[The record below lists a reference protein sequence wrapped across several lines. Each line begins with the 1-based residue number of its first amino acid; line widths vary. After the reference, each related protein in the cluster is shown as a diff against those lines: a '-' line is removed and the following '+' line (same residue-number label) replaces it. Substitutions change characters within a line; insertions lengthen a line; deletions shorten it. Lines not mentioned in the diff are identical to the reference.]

1 MKMNRF
7 GNHYNKYFK
16 HMHYVQAE
24 STTSAYVY
32 KRNATRRTHM
42 RRSFSTVL
50 KKFMRA
56 KGFMFEKDTQSGW
69 SLENHNTSP
78 SSVYNIGLTYFSFM
92 IDDIPCMVSYYTYPH
107 ISKVTVY
114 VNYISIDDD
123 EDLLKPNVSQVSISN
138 DVYSRD
144 KELENILGQKLPK
157 YHEVLTDE
165 KIFQYSTIIPNPDVY
180 WKANNIYHNI
190 TQMIT
195 SSYHENIHHPY
206 NKKNK
211 TILHLLNCILKE
223 L

>member
-1 MKMNRF
+1 
-7 GNHYNKYFK
+7 
-16 HMHYVQAE
+16 
-24 STTSAYVY
+24 
-32 KRNATRRTHM
+32 
-42 RRSFSTVL
+42 
-50 KKFMRA
+50 
-56 KGFMFEKDTQSGW
+56 
-69 SLENHNTSP
+69 
-78 SSVYNIGLTYFSFM
+78 M

-165 KIFQYSTIIPNPDVY
+165 KIFQYSTVIPNPDVY